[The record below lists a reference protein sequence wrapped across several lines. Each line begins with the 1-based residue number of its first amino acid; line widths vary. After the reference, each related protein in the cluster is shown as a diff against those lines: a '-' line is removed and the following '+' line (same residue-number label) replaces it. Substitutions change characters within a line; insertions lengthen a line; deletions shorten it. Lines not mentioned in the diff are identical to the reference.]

1 MGLKTGEKIGKGRT
15 LPGVG
20 GEVLDPILGPGGHL
34 PSAAWAGLDIVPTQ
48 GHVFISPH
56 LPHPFGADLSR
67 SCSGLLAV

>member
-1 MGLKTGEKIGKGRT
+1 MGLKTGEKNGKGRT
-15 LPGVG
+15 FARGR

-34 PSAAWAGLDIVPTQ
+34 PSAEWAGLDIVPTQ

-56 LPHPFGADLSR
+56 LPHPCGADLSR

>member
-1 MGLKTGEKIGKGRT
+1 MEKVES

-34 PSAAWAGLDIVPTQ
+34 PSAEWAGLDIVPTQ

-56 LPHPFGADLSR
+56 LSHPCGADLSR